1 MTLLRSIVVLFAL
14 LAQAWPAQAMLRETA
29 VKKCGMSCC
38 ASLGE
43 TDMDACGCAGAPVPA
58 EPAQVPPASGRELMQ
73 QVVWVVSHE
82 SKLSARP
89 PRSLDDDG
97 ARSVVRDFAKQPQQV
112 RLPVLFCS
120 LLN

>member
-1 MTLLRSIVVLFAL
+1 MTLLRTIVVLFAL

-38 ASLGE
+38 ASLEE
-43 TDMDACGCAGAPVPA
+43 TDMAACGCTLSPVPA

-89 PRSLDDDG
+89 PRNLDEDG
-97 ARSVVRDFAKQPQQV
+97 ALSSELDFVKQPHV
-112 RLPVLFCS
+112 RLSVLFCS